1 MANVQLR
8 NEILFTAPTRVG
20 LLADISEAL
29 YKAGVNI
36 LAIGAFERGDV
47 GEFLLLTNNNR
58 ATGEVLAEMGGDIDL
73 TPVIVAEV
81 ENAPGELS
89 RISRA
94 IADAGINMQQVI
106 ATTTTAPTAM
116 IVLRTDEETRVL
128 ELLRN
133 L

>member
-8 NEILFTAPTRVG
+8 NEILFTAPSRVG

-47 GEFLLLTNNNR
+47 GEFLLLTSNNR

-128 ELLRN
+128 ELLKN

>member
-1 MANVQLR
+1 M
-8 NEILFTAPTRVG
+8 
-20 LLADISEAL
+20 
-29 YKAGVNI
+29 
-36 LAIGAFERGDV
+36 AIGAFERGDV